1 MVDKRQPE
9 AASQDDHLPLLSGD
23 VPVSMPDLPARLI
36 ISTEQQ
42 FKAISDMVRSRILGV
57 IQHQPLTAKQI
68 AQRLQATPGAVG
80 HHLHVLEEAGLVK
93 VVARRITRGIIA
105 SYYTRSARIYDYDLP
120 SEVRGFHPVNTD
132 TFSRV
137 QAEFMDSLISYE
149 ENDLARGDAFPHVRL
164 SLEKALEYKRRF
176 IALIDELI
184 DEEPDPQ
191 GMVYSVFFSIF
202 MSPSY
207 MQVKKAPEEFPPGE
221 DV

>member
-1 MVDKRQPE
+1 
-9 AASQDDHLPLLSGD
+9 
-23 VPVSMPDLPARLI
+23 MPDLPSRLT

-68 AQRLQATPGAVG
+68 AQRLQATPGAIG

-120 SEVRGFHPVNTD
+120 SEVRGLHSISLD
-132 TFSRV
+132 LIARA
-137 QAEFMDSLISYE
+137 QAELIDSIVSYTE
-149 ENDLARGDAFPHVRL
+149 DDAAPYDAFPHVRL
-164 SLEKALEYKRRF
+164 SAEKAQQYRQRF
-176 IALIDELI
+176 TQLIDELI
-184 DEEPDPQ
+184 DEEPDPR
-191 GMVYSVFFSIF
+191 GDVYGVLFGFFK
-202 MSPSY
+202 SPPY
-207 MQVKKAPEEFPPGE
+207 MQVNVTLEEAPPEGQGE